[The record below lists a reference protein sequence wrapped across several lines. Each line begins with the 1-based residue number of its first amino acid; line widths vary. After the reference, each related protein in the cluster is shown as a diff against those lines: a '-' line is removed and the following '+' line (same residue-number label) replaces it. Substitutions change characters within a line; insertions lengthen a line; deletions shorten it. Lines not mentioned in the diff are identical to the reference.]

1 MYILI
6 PVCLIILYPFIK
18 FFIKR
23 IILRNNIKRI
33 CRLKKFNYK
42 ANRSGDVFGN
52 FKGENCDFY
61 IETPDKVYSVK
72 LCGTYFKKNLCD
84 FMDKTHY
91 AIRALSFQLPHT
103 RNSVK
108 YKVKTK
114 PEYNFKYKFSE
125 TYHDKELIPII
136 LMNPTSV
143 NVTYNKS
150 EIGNSDSVGEGF
162 FYTRNGFCEK
172 LISDS

>member
-1 MYILI
+1 
-6 PVCLIILYPFIK
+6 
-18 FFIKR
+18 
-23 IILRNNIKRI
+23 
-33 CRLKKFNYK
+33 
-42 ANRSGDVFGN
+42 
-52 FKGENCDFY
+52 
-61 IETPDKVYSVK
+61 
-72 LCGTYFKKNLCD
+72 
-84 FMDKTHY
+84 MDKTHY

-103 RNSVK
+103 RNAIK

-114 PEYNFKYKFSE
+114 PEYNFKYKIPE
-125 TYHDKELIPII
+125 TYHDKELVPII

-162 FYTRNGFCEK
+162 FYTGNGFCEK

>member
-6 PVCLIILYPFIK
+6 TVCLIILYPFIR

-33 CRLKKFNYK
+33 CRMK
-42 ANRSGDVFGN
+42 N
-52 FKGENCDFY
+52 F
-61 IETPDKVYSVK
+61 
-72 LCGTYFKKNLCD
+72 
-84 FMDKTHY
+84 
-91 AIRALSFQLPHT
+91 
-103 RNSVK
+103 K

-114 PEYNFKYKFSE
+114 PEYNFKYKIPE
-125 TYHDKELIPII
+125 TYHDKELVPII

-150 EIGNSDSVGEGF
+150 EIGNADSVGEGF
-162 FYTRNGFCEK
+162 FYTGNGFCEK